1 MTAAQFHSFPISAPR
16 LGVARRGRLTGL
28 GSIVIWSALGV
39 AFTALGLALGF
50 GAEITAAL
58 ATG

>member
-1 MTAAQFHSFPISAPR
+1 MTAAQFHSFPTSASR
-16 LGVARRGRLTGL
+16 LGVARLGKSTGL
-28 GSIVIWSALGV
+28 GSIVIWSV
-39 AFTALGLALGF
+39 LGLTLTALGF

>member
-1 MTAAQFHSFPISAPR
+1 MTAAQFHSFPTSASR
-16 LGVARRGRLTGL
+16 LGVARLGKSTGL
-28 GSIVIWSALGV
+28 GSIVIWSALGLTL
-39 AFTALGLALGF
+39 TALGLALGF